1 MLNSG
6 TIVSGEGWGV
16 VGEVVGEG
24 VGVCDGIWVGVG
36 VDIEGDDVCVDCGVL
51 NVIELLTV
59 VIKPALSFIWQ

>member
-6 TIVSGEGWGV
+6 TIAPGEGWV

-24 VGVCDGIWVGVG
+24 VGVSDGVWVGVG
-36 VDIEGDDVCVDCGVL
+36 VDIEGDDVCVACGVL
-51 NVIELLTV
+51 NVIELLMV